1 MLSMTN
7 FVKSIRRGFIMNVA
21 KLKEQAKSLFSS
33 AGFITH
39 IYNEEDYAL
48 ALQLMDEL
56 IEDYD
61 EQKPLIEILSLSIE
75 RWEDES
81 EEFSEFN
88 AKIESLDN
96 GISVLR
102 VLMEQ
107 HKLNTTDFKNE
118 IGGKSMVSMIL
129 NNKRKL
135 SLEHI
140 KALSGRFC
148 VSPQLF
154 I

>member
-1 MLSMTN
+1 
-7 FVKSIRRGFIMNVA
+7 MNVA

-39 IYNEEDYAL
+39 IYNEGDYAL
-48 ALQLMDEL
+48 ALELMDEL

-81 EEFSEFN
+81 EAFSEFN

-102 VLMEQ
+102 VLMDQ

-140 KALSGRFC
+140 KALSNRFS

>member
-1 MLSMTN
+1 
-7 FVKSIRRGFIMNVA
+7 MNVA
-21 KLKEQAKSLFSS
+21 KLKEQAKALFSN

-39 IYNEEDYAL
+39 IHNKEDYESAL
-48 ALQLMDEL
+48 ELMDEL

-61 EQKPLIEILSLSIE
+61 EQKPLIEVLSLSIE

-88 AKIESLDN
+88 AKIESLDS
-96 GISVLR
+96 GVSVLR
-102 VLMEQ
+102 VLMDQ
-107 HKLNTTDFKNE
+107 YKLNTTDFQNE

-129 NNKRKL
+129 NSKRNL

-140 KALSGRFC
+140 KALSNRFGI
-148 VSPQLF
+148 SPQLF

>member
-1 MLSMTN
+1 M
-7 FVKSIRRGFIMNVA
+7 MNVA
-21 KLKEQAKSLFSS
+21 MLKEQAKTLFSS
-33 AGFITH
+33 ASFITR
-39 IYNEEDYAL
+39 ICNEEDYESAL
-48 ALQLMDEL
+48 ELMDEL

-61 EQKPLIEILSLSIE
+61 EQKPLIEILSISIE
-75 RWEDES
+75 KWEEES

-88 AKIESLDN
+88 AQIASLDN

-102 VLMEQ
+102 VLMDQ
-107 HKLNTTDFKNE
+107 YRLNTTDFKNE

-140 KALSGRFC
+140 KALSSRF
-148 VSPQLF
+148 SIPPQLF

>member
-1 MLSMTN
+1 
-7 FVKSIRRGFIMNVA
+7 MNVA

-39 IYNEEDYAL
+39 IHNEEDYRSAL
-48 ALQLMDEL
+48 ELMDEL

-61 EQKPLIEILSLSIE
+61 EQKPLIEVLSLSIE
-75 RWEDES
+75 RWEEES

-88 AKIESLDN
+88 AKIESLDS

-102 VLMEQ
+102 VLMDQ
-107 HKLNTTDFKNE
+107 HKLNTTDFQNE

-129 NNKRKL
+129 NSKRNL
-135 SLEHI
+135 SLEHV
-140 KALSGRFC
+140 KALSNRFG
-148 VSPQLF
+148 VPPQLF

>member
-1 MLSMTN
+1 M
-7 FVKSIRRGFIMNVA
+7 MNVA
-21 KLKEQAKSLFSS
+21 MLKEQAKTLFSS
-33 AGFITH
+33 ASFITH
-39 IYNEEDYAL
+39 ICNEQDYESAL
-48 ALQLMDEL
+48 ELMDEL

-61 EQKPLIEILSLSIE
+61 EQKPLIEILSISIE
-75 RWEDES
+75 KWEEES
-81 EEFSEFN
+81 AEFSEFN
-88 AKIESLDN
+88 TQIKSLDS
-96 GISVLR
+96 GLSVLR
-102 VLMEQ
+102 VLMDQ

-140 KALSGRFC
+140 KALANRF
-148 VSPQLF
+148 SIPPQLF